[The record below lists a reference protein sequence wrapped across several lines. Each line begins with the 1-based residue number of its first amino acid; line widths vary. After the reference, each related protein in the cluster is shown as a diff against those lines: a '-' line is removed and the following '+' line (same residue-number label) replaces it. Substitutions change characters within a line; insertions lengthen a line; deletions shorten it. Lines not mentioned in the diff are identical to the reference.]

1 MKLSRII
8 KRFRIDHP
16 QKFRLVD
23 IDPGDICGLDID
35 KAEAKAI
42 IAKSIQQLACRQD
55 VLYATIAGRFSRSF
69 RPWMRPGRTRRSSTS
84 CRASIRK
91 HARFSR
97 SRRRA
102 MRNWTTTFCGA
113 PMSACPSAAASES
126 STRILLRGSAGGAGA
141 SGAAGASETSRQVV
155 GKNIWQWRFQ
165 SINALEQHLA
175 RNRTRIVKFHLRIS
189 KEEQRKRFLD
199 RLDEPGKRWKFSMDD
214 IKERALWDKYMDAY
228 EDMIRATSTP
238 QAPWYV
244 VVEVAVWR
252 LETS

>member
-126 STRILLRGSAGGAGA
+126 SIAPITRKCWWCGCIGSCW
-141 SGAAGASETSRQVV
+141 SVRNFPTSRRQ
-155 GKNIWQWRFQ
+155 
-165 SINALEQHLA
+165 EHLA
-175 RNRTRIVKFHLRIS
+175 VAFPID
-189 KEEQRKRFLD
+189 QRARAASRAQQDQD
-199 RLDEPGKRWKFSMDD
+199 REIPFAHFQG
-214 IKERALWDKYMDAY
+214 RAA
-228 EDMIRATSTP
+228 
-238 QAPWYV
+238 QALFGSV
-244 VVEVAVWR
+244 G
-252 LETS
+252 